1 MQLDRVSQTFHEPP
15 VVERLAQEVYRL
27 AQGLDKLAH
36 AVAGQFVIINDR
48 DQWSFGHPYSPGRN
62 VSQLGLQNHS
72 SCLQNL
78 T

>member
-1 MQLDRVSQTFHEPP
+1 MVATNGSRCWNSLLAAAGTALVMQLDRVSQTFHEPP

-48 DQWSFGHPYSPGRN
+48 DQWSFGHP
-62 VSQLGLQNHS
+62 
-72 SCLQNL
+72 
-78 T
+78 